1 MDSLVRLSLVTKL
14 PLSELLTWEP
24 ESIATVFVWL
34 NEKRKAEEKAAK
46 GG

>member
-24 ESIATVFVWL
+24 ESIATAFLWL
-34 NEKRKAEEKAAK
+34 HEKQKAEQQGSK
-46 GG
+46 GR